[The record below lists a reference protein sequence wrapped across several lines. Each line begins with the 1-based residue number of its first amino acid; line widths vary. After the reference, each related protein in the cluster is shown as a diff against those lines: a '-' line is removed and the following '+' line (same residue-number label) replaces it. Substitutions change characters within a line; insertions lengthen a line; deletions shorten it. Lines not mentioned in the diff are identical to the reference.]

1 MQLLRNPA
9 AYFSWVNGPWL
20 DMDSTAVP
28 PQELLSRN
36 PYAPVRGRD
45 GQRMPWLSHSLSTN
59 YLTPA
64 MGYNVPGARQIMGV
78 QRYLHQTVDHKKQIR
93 VKGFESNVPTYTWQG
108 LAALERRVAN
118 Q

>member
-1 MQLLRNPA
+1 MQLLRTPE
-9 AYFSWVNGPWL
+9 AYTTWVAGPWL
-20 DMDSTAVP
+20 DADSTVVP
-28 PQELLSRN
+28 TQERLSRN

-45 GQRMPWLSHSLSTN
+45 GQRFPYKAHSLSTN

-64 MGYNVPGARQIMGV
+64 MGYNVPGARQIMGPH
-78 QRYLHQTVDHKKQIR
+78 RYLKQTVAHKKPLLVR
-93 VKGFESNVPTYTWQG
+93 GFESNVPTYTWSG